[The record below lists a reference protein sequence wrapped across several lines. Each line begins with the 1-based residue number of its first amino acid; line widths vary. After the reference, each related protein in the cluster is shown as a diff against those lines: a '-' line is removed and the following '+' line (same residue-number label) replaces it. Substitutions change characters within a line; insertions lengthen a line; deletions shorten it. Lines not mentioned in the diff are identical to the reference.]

1 MAVARRLVDTPHP
14 SGYTLPMVTGIVLAA
29 GLSRR
34 MGRPKQLLPLGGK
47 TVVQMVVEALVGQV
61 DRVVVVVGH
70 RAEEVAEALA
80 GYPVER
86 VTNPNYE
93 TGMLSSVQV
102 GIRAASGAAAFLI
115 CLGDQPGV
123 SAETIAG
130 LLEAAR
136 AAGKGIAVPC
146 HAGRRGHPV
155 LLSSAYAAEIL
166 SLGPGQGLNA
176 VTRSHPED
184 TLEVP
189 LKDQLVLEDLDT
201 PADYQRELERR
212 RTTAG

>member
-1 MAVARRLVDTPHP
+1 
-14 SGYTLPMVTGIVLAA
+14 MVTGIVLAA
-29 GLSRR
+29 GLSTR
-34 MGRPKQLLPLGGK
+34 MGQPKQLLPLGGR
-47 TVVQMVVEALVGQV
+47 TVVQLVVEALVGQV

-70 RAEEVAEALA
+70 RADEVAEALA
-80 GYPVER
+80 GYPVAC
-86 VTNPNYE
+86 VANPEYR
-93 TGMLSSVQV
+93 TGMLSSVQI
-102 GIRAASGAAAFLI
+102 GIRAAAGASAFLI

-123 SAETIAG
+123 SGQTIAS
-130 LLEAAR
+130 LLAAAR

-155 LLSSAYAAEIL
+155 LLSSAYAAQIL

-176 VTRSHPED
+176 VTHRHPED

-189 LKDQLVLEDLDT
+189 LQDQLILQDLDT

-212 RTTAG
+212 RTTAR